1 LARNDAFSY
10 HWFRGDTNIFYRDGL
25 DLFGPVRAG
34 NADFGAVSF
43 LQNDQLPR
51 QARDKQTEIPKPF
64 KKSAII
70 FRQGDTDNL
79 PDGLHPDGDGYE
91 TLGARFAKYE
101 FGAEGRLL
109 AGRYAQAQL

>member
-34 NADFGAVSF
+34 NAGLAPFPFCKTISCQD
-43 LQNDQLPR
+43 
-51 QARDKQTEIPKPF
+51 RDKQKEIPKPF